1 MGRFREWTRG
11 NVETREPWTGGL
23 SANSIADSLCLNFL
37 VYLAEISSYFPMKT
51 NKRKV
56 WKRRFDLANGKYL
69 SLFLE
74 VFARMVKVTHFAQVI
89 NFPERA
95 QVKIHLRKVDKIT
108 ENIRFLCCFFFF
120 NTTEKQSL
128 LPLLQNNSKNKKFVA
143 PSFLQPLFF
152 KWALYP
158 CACKG
163 CRSDNKTSK
172 TIRKRKTNILW
183 KIVVFLKEVV
193 FQFFIQK
200 YCTWQN
206 NTFWCGIIS
215 TKKTLAEGYAE
226 RSIK

>member
-95 QVKIHLRKVDKIT
+95 QVKIHLRKVDKNNREYT
-108 ENIRFLCCFFFF
+108 FSLLLFFFQH
-120 NTTEKQSL
+120 NRKT
-128 LPLLQNNSKNKKFVA
+128 KFIA
-143 PSFLQPLFF
+143 PSSKQQQKQKVCCPFF
-152 KWALYP
+152 FA
-158 CACKG
+158 A
-163 CRSDNKTSK
+163 
-172 TIRKRKTNILW
+172 
-183 KIVVFLKEVV
+183 FV
-193 FQFFIQK
+193 FQMGSLPMRLQRVQI
-200 YCTWQN
+200 
-206 NTFWCGIIS
+206 
-215 TKKTLAEGYAE
+215 
-226 RSIK
+226 R